1 MENNNYEQDF
11 IKNVRAT
18 SRVAPPANKGVGST
32 DGASR
37 LPLIVSIVLAM
48 AVLVESIALIVF
60 AVNYGEVLDLYGED
74 LVESELD
81 VNDDSPEALSE
92 GSIYNFDENYMIT
105 AFDLTCVADD
115 GMKYSFTKAGD
126 YEKTDDSSNIIDS
139 GTYSILNGSVVVL
152 NNSDGSANDKKKA
165 TYYDG
170 AYFIED
176 TTFYTC
182 EEE

>member
-18 SRVAPPANKGVGST
+18 SRVAPPANKGVGGA

-48 AVLVESIALIVF
+48 VVLVESIALTVF
-60 AVNYGEVLDLYGED
+60 AINYGEVLDLYGD
-74 LVESELD
+74 DVADSEFD
-81 VNDDSPEALSE
+81 TNDDSPEALSE

-115 GMKYSFTKAGD
+115 GIKYSFTKAGD

-139 GTYSILNGSVVVL
+139 GTYSILNGSAVVL
-152 NNSDGSANDKKKA
+152 NNSDVPNGDKKMVA
-165 TYYDG
+165 YYDG
-170 AYFIED
+170 AYLIED